1 MAPTVNEGGLPLGR
15 YNSAKEGADDP
26 LIHKVGFPPK
36 KTLKEEASEIYEA
49 LNPLRK
55 YKKKGKHLTQYEKLK
70 LAAFYVAPCLEWI
83 TSYKVDYLRGDIV
96 GGLTIAVMAVPQD
109 LAYAQLAKLPVV
121 NGLYTSVYPPLI
133 YAWFGSSRHIAV
145 GPVAVVSLLVGSLLP
160 KRIDPKKF
168 PTEYLELNFLNTF
181 YVGVIQTALGL
192 LQLGFVIE
200 FLSHSTIVGFMA
212 GAAVTIGMSQLKNWL
227 GYTTFTNKT
236 NIQSVLKSIA
246 DHPDQFNW
254 QTFLIGLTFLLFIL
268 FLKQVGTRFRPLW
281 WVAPLGPLLSVVGSI
296 LFVWLTRVD
305 KDKVRILKKVPTGMP
320 PSSLNRL
327 HFGNTG
333 DVFADSLICAFI
345 ALTEAIAIG
354 TTFAT
359 KNGYHIN
366 GNQEM
371 FAFGLGNLVSSVTSG
386 YVATG
391 SFSRSSVNN
400 YCGSNTQL
408 TGVIMPVF
416 IILVIMVITPSFY
429 YIPQCVLS
437 VIIISALVGLFDFK
451 AAWLIWKTD
460 KLDFVCLLGAFFG
473 VVFKS
478 VEIGILIA
486 VAISVAKLIFQVT
499 RPHTAI
505 LGRIPGTTIYRST
518 KQYPEASSP
527 NGILIWRIDAPM
539 YFANA
544 RYLKAQ
550 ALRLVDEQVAD
561 EEEGGVAAHRLQ
573 FLVLDLSPVLTVDVS
588 AALILGELHRDL
600 HKRGI
605 RLVLSNPNSN
615 TLYRLEGTGLVDLV
629 GKDWIFVRTHEAV
642 KVCQALVES
651 NSDINPT
658 KNT

>member
-1 MAPTVNEGGLPLGR
+1 MAPNSEPQGLPLGN
-15 YNSAKEGADDP
+15 YKDSADAGLDDP

-36 KTLKEEASEIYEA
+36 KTFKEEVAEFVDQVH
-49 LNPLRK
+49 PLKK
-55 YKKKGKHLTQYEKLK
+55 YQKKGRRLSQLDKLK
-70 LAAFYVAPCLEWI
+70 LAAFYVAPWLEWV
-83 TSYKVDYLRGDIV
+83 TTYKLEYLRGDIV

-109 LAYAQLAKLPVV
+109 LSYAQLAKLPVV
-121 NGLYTSVYPPLI
+121 NGLYTSVYPPLV

-160 KRIDPKKF
+160 KRIDPKAF
-168 PTEYLELNFLNTF
+168 PTQYLELSFLNTF
-181 YVGVIQTALGL
+181 FVGIIQTALGL

-212 GAAVTIGMSQLKNWL
+212 GAAVTIGMSQLKNWF
-227 GYTTFTNKT
+227 GYVTFTNKT
-236 NIQSVLKSIA
+236 NIQSVIGSIA
-246 DHPDQFNW
+246 DHPEQFNW
-254 QTFLIGLTFLLFIL
+254 QTFCIGLTFFVIIL
-268 FLKQVGTRFRPLW
+268 FFKQVGTRFRPLW
-281 WVAPLGPLLSVVGSI
+281 WIAPLGPLVSVVGSI
-296 LFVWLTRVD
+296 LFVYLTRVD
-305 KDKVRILKKVPTGMP
+305 KDGVRIVKKVPTGMP
-320 PSSLNRL
+320 PSSAHRL
-327 HFGNTG
+327 HFG
-333 DVFADSLICAFI
+333 DASKVFADALVCAFI
-345 ALTEAIAIG
+345 ALTEAISIG

-371 FAFGLGNLVSSVTSG
+371 FAFGLSNLVSSITSG

-408 TGVIMPVF
+408 TGVIMPAF
-416 IILVIMVITPSFY
+416 IILVILCITPSFY
-429 YIPQCVLS
+429 YLPQCVLS

-460 KLDFVCLLGAFFG
+460 KLDFCCLLGAFFG

-486 VAISVAKLIFQVT
+486 VCISVAKLIFQVT

-505 LGRIPGTTIYRST
+505 LGRIPGTTVYRSML
-518 KQYPEASSP
+518 QYPEASAPS
-527 NGILIWRIDAPM
+527 GLLIWRIDAPI

-544 RYLKAQ
+544 RYLKSQ
-550 ALRLVDEQVAD
+550 ALRLVDDQTAD
-561 EEEGGVAAHRLQ
+561 EEEGGLKSHRLQ
-573 FLVLDLSPVLTVDVS
+573 FFVMDLAPVLNVDVS

-600 HKRGI
+600 QKRGV
-605 RLVLSNPNSN
+605 RLVLSNPNTA
-615 TLYRLEGTGLVDLV
+615 TLYRLDGTGILDMV
-629 GKDWIFVRTHEAV
+629 GRDWVFVRTHEAV

-651 NSDINPT
+651 NGEARRD
-658 KNT
+658 